1 VSGTRVSASGTVQR
15 GLTALAAAVAL
26 AFAPACKS
34 VERLGH
40 STRVAPK
47 REAPVP
53 ARIRDEIMVCG
64 RRVPIGAPV
73 VLWSDERGH
82 DAYRGGN
89 DGLGFRYGRR
99 RDEGGRVREVVPA
112 DTRDTATLGQWVDQV
127 VLHYDVAGTSKAC
140 FDALRGRNLSAHF
153 LLDADGTIYQTLDVR
168 EEALHAKEANP
179 RSIGIEMAH
188 IGAYPPGDPT
198 LREWYPSDA
207 RGPWIRLPERYH
219 GGGFVDDAF
228 VGRPARPEAVRGTV
242 HGRELVQYDYTEQ
255 QYRSLV
261 KLVAGLCRALPKIE
275 PRVPRDA
282 AGAVPTGVLADAQS
296 TGFAGILGH
305 WHLQPEKIDPGPA
318 FDWERFERD
327 LQAELAGT

>member
-1 VSGTRVSASGTVQR
+1 MSTGRSVLR
-15 GLTALAAAVAL
+15 GPATLVAAALALA

-47 REAPVP
+47 REAPAP
-53 ARIRDEIMVCG
+53 AAIRDEIMVCG
-64 RRVPIGAPV
+64 RRVSIGAPV

-89 DGLGFRYGRR
+89 EELGFRYGRR
-99 RDEGGRVREVVPA
+99 VDEGGRTREVVPA
-112 DTRDTATLGQWVDQV
+112 DTRDAATLGQWVDQV
-127 VLHYDVAGTSKAC
+127 VLHYDVCGASQVC
-140 FDALRGRNLSAHF
+140 FDALRARNLSAHF

-168 EEALHAKEANP
+168 EEAWHAKSANP

-198 LREWYPSDA
+198 LKEWYPSDA

-228 VGRPARPEAVRGTV
+228 VGRPARQEPVRGTV
-242 HGRELVQYDYTEQ
+242 HGKTLVQYDFTEQ

-261 KLVAGLCRALPKIE
+261 KLVAGLCRTLPKIE

-282 AGAVPTGVLADAQS
+282 AGAVPGTVLSDEDRAR
-296 TGFAGILGH
+296 FAGILGH
-305 WHLQPEKIDPGPA
+305 CHLQPEKTDPGPA